1 MFVPVIIPTQDASP
15 HAQELG
21 RRIAVLIRDYR
32 LQHQDASST
41 DVHFAL
47 RIAAREAGG
56 LARRR
61 QVLML
66 VASLTALLLGVG
78 VAFLAQAGR
87 GEIEVPMVLV
97 TGLILVVVVAV
108 IVLKSRIG

>member
-21 RRIAVLIRDYR
+21 RRIAALIRDYR

-56 LARRR
+56 LGRRR
-61 QVLML
+61 ALVLVVSVVAL
-66 VASLTALLLGVG
+66 VLGASVALF
-78 VAFLAQAGR
+78 AHSGR
-87 GEIEVPMVLV
+87 GEPAFPMVAIA
-97 TGLILVVVVAV
+97 GLILILLVAV
-108 IVLKSRIG
+108 ILVKSRIG